1 MSNDRDFALE
11 FLVFAIVIQFEVV
24 FAGLVSDPLN
34 DLRAVLFAQ
43 VEQNIDTGLIDEAAI
58 GVRLAA
64 HLLYSDPLDLFLGL
78 LGLEQGVPVDHA
90 HDALVLGLDE
100 VLRLHKINGL
110 GEVIHVLLLV
120 LLDRSYP
127 VDYQDQVLL
136 SEIFHVFK

>member
-1 MSNDRDFALE
+1 MSDDRDFALE

-24 FAGLVSDPLN
+24 FARLVSDSLK

-43 VEQNIDTGLIDEAAI
+43 VEQDIDARLIDKAAI

-90 HDALVLGLDE
+90 HDALILGLDE

-110 GEVIHVLLLV
+110 GEVIHILLLV
-120 LLDRSYP
+120 LLDRAYP

-136 SEIFHVFK
+136 SEILHVFE